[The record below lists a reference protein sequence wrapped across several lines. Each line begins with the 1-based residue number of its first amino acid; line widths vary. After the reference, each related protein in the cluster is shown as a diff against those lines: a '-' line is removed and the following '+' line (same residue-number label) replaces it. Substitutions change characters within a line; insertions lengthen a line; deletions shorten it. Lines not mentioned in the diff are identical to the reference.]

1 MGCSTGRKME
11 SQSIAPVGA
20 RSLPDNVRSLPVV
33 KKTGP
38 KPRIDFL
45 CTECGASRTAY
56 PNYRHKCEPGPVAY
70 QETRKAICQGCE
82 HNRHGLCMSLRALHP
97 DRPGMI
103 SVGIKIPGAKCP
115 EGKWKRTL
123 WVCDDCGSQ
132 VFEERGLDRCPVC
145 KPIKEPRPST
155 IPVTMRLDHPAEP
168 TQPLAVI
175 SVAVGQE
182 AVDIS
187 KITWPRF
194 RKYAEFVGADFLGVL
209 DDRLPDYRLGNKFRI
224 GRICSKYNRTL
235 YLDADVWL
243 RPSVGNL
250 FELFE
255 PGAVW
260 MHPDTVRM
268 PVGHESWI
276 ESESQRLAEDQQI
289 TPEKSR
295 CYNSGVVLFDREDCG
310 IWDPPPL
317 LIGNRHV
324 AEQFWVEHRALH
336 FSTVRDLP
344 SQYNAQWYWRDFR
357 DWEKV
362 AKIVHLAN
370 CPHGERISR
379 LSYYSRRESGDF
391 ISSPA

>member
-1 MGCSTGRKME
+1 MGCSTNHRKSE
-11 SQSIAPVGA
+11 SRSIAPA
-20 RSLPDNVRSLPVV
+20 EVRSLPVV
-33 KKTGP
+33 QKSGP
-38 KPRIDFL
+38 KPRIDFH
-45 CTECGASRTAY
+45 CVECGTSRTAY

-70 QETRKAICQGCE
+70 QETRKSSCQGCG

-132 VFEERGLDRCPVC
+132 VFDEKGLDRCPVC
-145 KPIKEPRPST
+145 RPTKEPRPNFVPLAMS
-155 IPVTMRLDHPAEP
+155 LDEPAEP
-168 TQPLAVI
+168 NHPLAVV
-175 SVAVGQE
+175 SVAVGQN
-182 AVDIS
+182 AIDMS

-194 RKYAEFVGADFLGVL
+194 RQYAEFVGADFVGVL
-209 DDRLPDYRLGNKFRI
+209 DDKSPEYRLANKFRI
-224 GRICSKYNRTL
+224 GRICSKYDRTL
-235 YLDADVWL
+235 YLDADIWL
-243 RPSVGNL
+243 RPNVGNL
-250 FELFE
+250 FKIFE
-255 PGAVW
+255 AGAVW
-260 MHPDTVRM
+260 MHPDTTRM
-268 PVGHESWI
+268 PPGHESWI
-276 ESESQRLAEDQQI
+276 DSESQRLADDQQI

-317 LIGNRHV
+317 SIGNRHV

-336 FSTVRDLP
+336 FSSVRDLP
-344 SQYNAQWYWRDFR
+344 SEYNSQWYWRDFQ

-362 AKIVHLAN
+362 AKIIHLAN
-370 CPHGERISR
+370 CPHGERMSR

-391 ISSPA
+391 IPSST